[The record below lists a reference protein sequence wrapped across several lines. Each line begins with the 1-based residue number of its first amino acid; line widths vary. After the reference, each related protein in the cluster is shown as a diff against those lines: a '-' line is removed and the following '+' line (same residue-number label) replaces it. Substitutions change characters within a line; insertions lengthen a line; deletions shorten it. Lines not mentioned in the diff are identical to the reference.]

1 MIADTMRM
9 VRLGLKS
16 LMLHKLRSTLTT
28 AGILFGVAGVLLAPL
43 LYFWDFIDKPT
54 MKGAMAVATAVWF
67 VCGGAVR
74 ARALRSGS

>member
-1 MIADTMRM
+1 
-9 VRLGLKS
+9 
-16 LMLHKLRSTLTT
+16 MLRR
-28 AGILFGVAGVLLAPL
+28 ACVILSYLALAGVLLAPL